1 MLHQIR
7 HFFTKPQRKSE
18 FIARTPVVCKTEW
31 FGIVDASRVSETYE
45 PRPVQ
50 MGARRLERVPR
61 RGEFAAI
68 PRERSVEPIRPRVYS
83 APPSESN
90 QSPVDTTRYR
100 VSHRQLV
107 IEIEIVTDESRA
119 DRDNIQLYN
128 ATTVLQDTVTR

>member
-1 MLHQIR
+1 
-7 HFFTKPQRKSE
+7 
-18 FIARTPVVCKTEW
+18 
-31 FGIVDASRVSETYE
+31 
-45 PRPVQ
+45 

-128 ATTVLQDTVTR
+128 ATTVLQDTVTRRGVAVRQRKDRAAIPVLMANTNGY